1 MKVTNTASASVKHMS
16 CGGCAVFM
24 MLESHLMAWKWAD
37 GMVLLEFDRERCAF
51 RPVSVAG
58 GTCDQLPVFPGKM
71 RKFLSIVNPWIAAQ
85 LVLCEV
91 AVESSRQGL
100 GVIQRLTSKER
111 KWLDSIS
118 TQVFIRLIESDLT
131 ER

>member
-24 MLESHLMAWKWAD
+24 MLESQLMALKWAN
-37 GMVLLEFDRERCAF
+37 GMVLLEFDQERCTF
-51 RPVSVAG
+51 RPVSAAG
-58 GTCDQLPVFPGKM
+58 GARDWIPVFPGKM
-71 RKFLSIVNPWIAAQ
+71 RKFLSIVTPWIAAQ

-91 AVESSRQGL
+91 AGESSRQGL
-100 GVIQRLTSKER
+100 GVIKRLTSQER

-118 TQVFIRLIESDLT
+118 TQVFIRLVESDLT

>member
-1 MKVTNTASASVKHMS
+1 MSSLPWNHCPASAGISVQL
-16 CGGCAVFM
+16 AP
-24 MLESHLMAWKWAD
+24 
-37 GMVLLEFDRERCAF
+37 EFAERCTF
-51 RPVSVAG
+51 RPVSAAG
-58 GTCDQLPVFPGKM
+58 GARDWIPVFPGKM
-71 RKFLSIVNPWIAAQ
+71 RKFLSIVTPWIAVQ

-91 AVESSRQGL
+91 AGESSRQGL
-100 GVIQRLTSKER
+100 GVIKRLTSQER